1 MKNITCRVIAETHHL
16 YCIQRDDSLLAD
28 STPRNH
34 LTCFWLQNPVTQ
46 SDSEEPS
53 QIQYLSSGGKI
64 DKKRKWTA
72 VGWVVIPF
80 CWGFFQARKLHAQET
95 WEKKE
100 CILFPLSKSHGTEM
114 SHFTQTVNTPIHN
127 LTLEQR
133 KKPKFAWLVS
143 DFQRCK
149 PLHSKLH

>member
-34 LTCFWLQNPVTQ
+34 LTYFWLQNAVTQ
-46 SDSEEPS
+46 SNSEEPS

-64 DKKRKWTA
+64 DEKRKWTA

-80 CWGFFQARKLHAQET
+80 CWGFFRQGSFMHRKAG
-95 WEKKE
+95 EKKNAFFF
-100 CILFPLSKSHGTEM
+100 LY
-114 SHFTQTVNTPIHN
+114 
-127 LTLEQR
+127 
-133 KKPKFAWLVS
+133 PKVMA
-143 DFQRCK
+143 QK
-149 PLHSKLH
+149 